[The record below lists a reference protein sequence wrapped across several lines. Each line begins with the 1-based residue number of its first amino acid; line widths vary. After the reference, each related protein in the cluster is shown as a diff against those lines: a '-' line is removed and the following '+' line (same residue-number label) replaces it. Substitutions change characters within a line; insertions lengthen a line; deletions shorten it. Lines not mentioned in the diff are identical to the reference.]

1 VLFDGHRLLPFLWI
15 GIATVNRGDLISPAV
30 GIASDCAS
38 WTGFADLSR
47 CFLRSGVA
55 ECLITI
61 QSCAVTTEEQ
71 VAKTE
76 LFIA

>member
-1 VLFDGHRLLPFLWI
+1 
-15 GIATVNRGDLISPAV
+15 
-30 GIASDCAS
+30 
-38 WTGFADLSR
+38 LSR

-71 VAKTE
+71 VAKTK